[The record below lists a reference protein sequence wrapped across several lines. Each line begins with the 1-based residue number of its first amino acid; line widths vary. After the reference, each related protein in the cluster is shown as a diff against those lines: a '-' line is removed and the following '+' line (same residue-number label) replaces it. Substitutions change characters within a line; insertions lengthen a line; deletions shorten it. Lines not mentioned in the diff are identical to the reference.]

1 VVLAGLALG
10 AASMW
15 ATGGEFGWIAQALV
29 FGSLGI
35 GGLTAAVAGWP
46 FHLGIGI
53 CPEHARERFWLGTIC
68 GLVCLVGGLAA
79 FTSGSLAGAMLGGSM
94 ALGGAV
100 TGIVRGSLVTARKA
114 DATHVW
120 LKGAGKPFLDS
131 LPEWP
136 GE

>member
-1 VVLAGLALG
+1 
-10 AASMW
+10 
-15 ATGGEFGWIAQALV
+15 
-29 FGSLGI
+29 
-35 GGLTAAVAGWP
+35 
-46 FHLGIGI
+46 
-53 CPEHARERFWLGTIC
+53 
-68 GLVCLVGGLAA
+68 
-79 FTSGSLAGAMLGGSM
+79 M